1 MIEEKE
7 ALKFYAK
14 WHPVDP
20 AKITEAELDTY
31 FKDWTKERRDM
42 KDPVAARRS
51 FQLLHR
57 VARQTNE
64 VQWKQF
70 ANTGEMPPIK
80 LSAEEMEVARGGI
93 VIATVALGVALFMG
107 AYTIVHNWNR

>member
-20 AKITEAELDTY
+20 AKISQGDLEKY
-31 FKDWTKERRDM
+31 FKDWTKEGREM
-42 KDPVAARRS
+42 KDPVAARRG

-57 VARQTNE
+57 VARETNE
-64 VQWKQF
+64 TQWSQF
-70 ANTGEMPPIK
+70 AKTGEMPPIK

-107 AYTIVHNWNR
+107 AYTIVHGWGT